1 MRHPL
6 KAGALLA
13 FACIIMLVCPRL
25 SPAGGF
31 SLFETSVRGNA
42 LGGALVARADDPT
55 AVFFNPAGITQLPG
69 TQVAFGASLSL
80 GYAEIKTKSPQGD
93 THTTHNDV
101 TPRIIPYG
109 YLTRALNDRLWF
121 GIGLIPKFA
130 SGARFP
136 SDWPGRYNSTNAV
149 VKGVEI
155 NPSLAWKATE
165 ALSLAAGLRVMRLQ
179 VNLDQNVPIFDYHSR
194 ITGDSVAAGWNAAI
208 HYKAF
213 DWAYAG
219 VSYRSRMTQNVG
231 GRVKFTGRPDSLRK
245 VFPNTHF
252 DMNVNLPTEIYSGVV
267 FFPRERLSI
276 ETSTVF
282 TMWRGYEHLRSNF
295 DEPVAGLRQ
304 KTIQKDWRNVWR
316 YQIGMEYKAA
326 PWLDLRLG
334 FVYDNE
340 PQPRHTVDYT
350 LPCYDR
356 IMMCSGLGFHWNDWS
371 FDTSYTFKQ
380 SKKRDVKARP
390 ADGVL
395 DGEFSDTHAHY
406 IGCGMSYKF

>member
-1 MRHPL
+1 MRHPY
-6 KAGALLA
+6 KAVKPLA
-13 FACIIMLVCPRL
+13 VACIILLVCVRL
-25 SPAGGF
+25 SFAGGF

-55 AVFFNPAGITQLPG
+55 AVFFNPAGITQLQG
-69 TQVAFGASLSL
+69 TQIAVGASLSL
-80 GYAEIKTKSPQGD
+80 GYAEIKTKSQQGD
-93 THTTHNDV
+93 THTTYNDV
-101 TPRIIPYG
+101 TPRFIPYG
-109 YLTRALNDRLWF
+109 YLTREINDRLWF
-121 GIGLIPKFA
+121 GLGLIPRFA
-130 SGARFP
+130 SSARFP
-136 SDWPGRYNSTNAV
+136 SDWPGRYNSTNAL
-149 VKGVEI
+149 VKGVEL
-155 NPSLAWKATE
+155 NPSFALKVTE
-165 ALSLAAGLRVMRLQ
+165 KLSLAAGLRVMRLG
-179 VNLDQNVPIFDYHSR
+179 VTLDQNVPIFDYHSR
-194 ITGDSVAAGWNAAI
+194 IKGDSIAPGWNAAV

-219 VSYRSRMTQNVG
+219 ISFRSRVNQNVK
-231 GRVKFTGRPDSLRK
+231 GRVTFTGRPDYLRK
-245 VFPNTHF
+245 VFPDTHF
-252 DMNVNLPTEIYSGVV
+252 DMGINLPAELYSGVV
-267 FFPRERLSI
+267 FFPKERLSI

-282 TMWRGYEHLRSNF
+282 TMWRCYDHLRSTF

-304 KTIQKDWRNVWR
+304 KIIEKDWHNVWR
-316 YQIGMEYKAA
+316 YQVGLEYKAL

-356 IMMCSGLGFHWNDWS
+356 IMLCSGLGFHWNAWS

-395 DGEFSDTHAHY
+395 DGELSDTHAHY
-406 IGCGMSYKF
+406 IGLGVSYKF